1 MVLGDQTQGLLLA
14 HLRIALMIRLIEFD
28 LGAAEIRQSRTSPEW
43 QRLEVGMGRVDDFG
57 AEIDGVLG

>member
-1 MVLGDQTQGLLLA
+1 
-14 HLRIALMIRLIEFD
+14 MIRLIEFD
-28 LGAAEIRQSRTSPEW
+28 LGAAKIGQPRSSAEW